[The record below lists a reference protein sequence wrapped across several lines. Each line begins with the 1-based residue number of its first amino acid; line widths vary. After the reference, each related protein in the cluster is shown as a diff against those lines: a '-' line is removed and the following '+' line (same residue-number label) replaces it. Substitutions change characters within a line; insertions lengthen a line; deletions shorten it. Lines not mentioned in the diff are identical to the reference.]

1 MEDMEKLLQ
10 NMTKMKDEME
20 KLQKELP
27 QHTEK
32 YDKSG
37 IKLTVHGDGVISDLN
52 FPSGTSAGAIEAAI
66 NEANAN
72 MKDFITKKM
81 NDITPAE
88 LREQQ

>member
-27 QHTEK
+27 GHKEHYEK
-32 YDKSG
+32 NG
-37 IKLTVHGDGVISDLN
+37 IKLTVHGDGIISGLS
-52 FPSGTSAGAIEAAI
+52 FPAGTAANAIEKAI
-66 NEANAN
+66 NEANVH

-88 LREQQ
+88 LREQK

>member
-27 QHTEK
+27 KHKEN
-32 YDKSG
+32 YDKNG
-37 IKLTVHGDGVISDLN
+37 IKLCVHGDGVISDLS
-52 FPSGTSAGAIEAAI
+52 FPSGTSANAIENAI
-66 NEANAN
+66 NEANSH

-88 LREQQ
+88 LREQK